1 MSRIALSMTL
11 LVILLATAG
20 LIVDPSMIQDQSH
33 SASWTLLLLTGI
45 GQAMWYWRGV
55 RMSVVCLLPVL
66 AILLLG
72 LASYLLPEALISYVT
87 LDQWAS
93 RLPGVQGLD
102 DLRPPLMELL
112 ILLALTGGL
121 LGRTR
126 ASLAAPLLQALA
138 ALLLVTEALLVITDE
153 IRSPQNLAGT
163 PASMLL
169 LALLLVAQFVGVVSG
184 WRHTRI
190 SILRSLIPSLALVL
204 VSLFV
209 WNQQRVYVDQQ
220 LQDELQGESDRL
232 ATQLGAEITAH
243 LEAVRRFASFW
254 SLLEEAPS
262 AEEWERQAAFY
273 HQDFSYFLNI
283 AYIEADGTIR
293 LVHPR
298 DDSNRAIIGINAL
311 DVDRPYVDALAKALS
326 DNQEGHTGVVPL
338 LQGMP
343 GMIYYLPITSPDQQ
357 RVTGAAAMV
366 LSLPVLADK
375 LYAETL
381 LDREHIR
388 MRFAVDG
395 DTIRDWPTSESPGP
409 WTMLSLLALD
419 EQELTVALNASTG
432 YLLGLRSRQPVAS
445 LSIGLLLAYLLYMV
459 VFGHHRMSVQHSSM
473 YRSNEEL
480 RREVRHR
487 TELQREV
494 EWLAGHD
501 ELTLLPNRRLF
512 MSTLREQQECRP
524 LSVLLCDIDHFK
536 SINDQL
542 GHQAGD
548 EALRRFARVGRLA
561 MPEGVVL
568 ARYGGE
574 EFVALLTGVAADEAV
589 EIAESLRQSVMN
601 CGVEHADGRPM
612 TVSIGIASHGA
623 GDLIAEDLLHRAD
636 LALYRAKRQGRNRI
650 EVCGSPA

>member
-1 MSRIALSMTL
+1 MTL
-11 LVILLATAG
+11 LVTLLATAG

-311 DVDRPYVDALAKALS
+311 DVDRP
-326 DNQEGHTGVVPL
+326 
-338 LQGMP
+338 
-343 GMIYYLPITSPDQQ
+343 
-357 RVTGAAAMV
+357 
-366 LSLPVLADK
+366 
-375 LYAETL
+375 
-381 LDREHIR
+381 
-388 MRFAVDG
+388 
-395 DTIRDWPTSESPGP
+395 
-409 WTMLSLLALD
+409 
-419 EQELTVALNASTG
+419 
-432 YLLGLRSRQPVAS
+432 
-445 LSIGLLLAYLLYMV
+445 
-459 VFGHHRMSVQHSSM
+459 
-473 YRSNEEL
+473 
-480 RREVRHR
+480 
-487 TELQREV
+487 
-494 EWLAGHD
+494 
-501 ELTLLPNRRLF
+501 
-512 MSTLREQQECRP
+512 
-524 LSVLLCDIDHFK
+524 
-536 SINDQL
+536 
-542 GHQAGD
+542 
-548 EALRRFARVGRLA
+548 
-561 MPEGVVL
+561 
-568 ARYGGE
+568 
-574 EFVALLTGVAADEAV
+574 
-589 EIAESLRQSVMN
+589 
-601 CGVEHADGRPM
+601 
-612 TVSIGIASHGA
+612 
-623 GDLIAEDLLHRAD
+623 
-636 LALYRAKRQGRNRI
+636 
-650 EVCGSPA
+650 